1 MGTLAAKK
9 IVLAAHPESRVKE
22 TDLRIETETV
32 AEPGEGEILL
42 RTKYLS
48 LDPYMRARMET
59 VKSYAAHL
67 NVGDVIVG
75 QSVCEVQSSRHPGFQ
90 VGDVVLAWTGWRTL
104 TVSNGEGVRKLDPAV
119 VPVTSW
125 LGILGIAGF
134 ASYVGL
140 RVIGKPKPGETV
152 VVAAA
157 SGAVGALVGQLAR
170 RAGARAVG
178 IAGGA
183 DKCEFITSELGF
195 DAAVDHRSNDLDGHL
210 AKACPTGIDVYFEN
224 VGGAV
229 FTAVWPLLNSHAR
242 MPICGLVSQFGQAAP
257 AGPDRLPGAMRQIL
271 SKSLVIQGFL
281 ITNFGE
287 LRPDFETEII
297 AGLSDGSIRQRED
310 VTEGFDQTIP
320 AFIRMLEGRSFGKSV
335 VRVDP

>member
-22 TDLRIETETV
+22 SDLRIETETV

-48 LDPYMRARMET
+48 LDPYMRARMEA

-75 QSVCEVQSSRHPGFQ
+75 QSVCEVQSSRHPAFQ

-134 ASYVGL
+134 SSYVGL

-178 IAGGA
+178 IAGGSQ
-183 DKCEFITSELGF
+183 KCEFIKNELSF
-195 DAAVDHRSNDLDGHL
+195 DAA
-210 AKACPTGIDVYFEN
+210 ID
-224 VGGAV
+224 
-229 FTAVWPLLNSHAR
+229 
-242 MPICGLVSQFGQAAP
+242 
-257 AGPDRLPGAMRQIL
+257 
-271 SKSLVIQGFL
+271 
-281 ITNFGE
+281 
-287 LRPDFETEII
+287 
-297 AGLSDGSIRQRED
+297 
-310 VTEGFDQTIP
+310 
-320 AFIRMLEGRSFGKSV
+320 
-335 VRVDP
+335 